1 MICGNGAWRLTGD
14 RAVIGDRWTEAE
26 NISKL
31 SDRMGGRMAA
41 RIDRDRAAGKGGAD
55 VGS

>member
-1 MICGNGAWRLTGD
+1 LAGD